1 MAIPPT
7 YHDSDADDEYE
18 RSVMT
23 SPLLAT
29 DDDASPTDSDPPSTE
44 PTPTTFGHNID
55 LGKLSPGNT
64 IVGWTTEQCADYISS
79 LGLPQYCD
87 KFLENEIVGEALI
100 ALRHEELKEMAIISV
115 GHRLM
120 ILKGV
125 YDVKIKQDITIDS
138 DHWIPPSADAMAQD
152 QTATRDDISRII
164 KSIEIRDH
172 RIQAAEAE
180 LRKITD
186 EYRRL
191 RDELLPIFRMA
202 KDYSQPL
209 PYHPNNNINN
219 NNHSPNHHEDGMS
232 PMVSQLPPEQK
243 IGSSLSRKFSTKRLF
258 LGGTPKSSSPT
269 HIPQSIPEGRQ
280 ADASLDPSAAAVA
293 ASNHL
298 TTTAMGGSQASTSP
312 SQVNIP
318 SPTSPNTYVNQPT
331 LHQRTYRDQQP
342 SSGSSRTIY
351 SHAEDP
357 QGYSSSATTFTSDRD
372 RDRSNPTPT
381 PGSQRNRGPPP
392 EQYQQAQQQR
402 QQQQQQQ
409 QQIQD
414 ELPSSGGNNREPG
427 VEIFKSFRV
436 SMEDPCEKVLPA
448 ALKKYNINA
457 DWKNYALYIVYGDQE
472 RCLGLK
478 EKPLILFKQLDK
490 EGRKPMFMLRRHAA
504 PLEGHSGPTGSGGG
518 QGVGMGG
525 GGGGGYDAGG
535 LGNGRGHQSS
545 IQLPGGV
552 L

>member
-1 MAIPPT
+1 
-7 YHDSDADDEYE
+7 
-18 RSVMT
+18 
-23 SPLLAT
+23 
-29 DDDASPTDSDPPSTE
+29 
-44 PTPTTFGHNID
+44 
-55 LGKLSPGNT
+55 
-64 IVGWTTEQCADYISS
+64 
-79 LGLPQYCD
+79 
-87 KFLENEIVGEALI
+87 
-100 ALRHEELKEMAIISV
+100 
-115 GHRLM
+115 
-120 ILKGV
+120 
-125 YDVKIKQDITIDS
+125 
-138 DHWIPPSADAMAQD
+138 MAQD

-202 KDYSQPL
+202 KDHSQPL
-209 PYHPNNNINN
+209 PYHPND
-219 NNHSPNHHEDGMS
+219 NHSPNHHEDGMS
-232 PMVSQLPPEQK
+232 PMISQLPQEQK
-243 IGSSLSRKFSTKRLF
+243 IGSGLSRKFSTRGLF

-280 ADASLDPSAAAVA
+280 ADTSLDPSAAAIA

-298 TTTAMGGSQASTSP
+298 TTTAMGGSQPSTSP
-312 SQVNIP
+312 SQANHP
-318 SPTSPNTYVNQPT
+318 SPTSPNTYANQPT
-331 LHQRTYRDQQP
+331 LHERTYRDQQP
-342 SSGSSRTIY
+342 SSGGSRNYY
-351 SHAEDP
+351 SHPSEDT
-357 QGYSSSATTFTSDRD
+357 QGYSSTASTITSERD

-381 PGSQRNRGPPP
+381 PGSQRNRGQAP

-402 QQQQQQQ
+402 QQQQQPQ

-414 ELPSSGGNNREPG
+414 EQPSGGNNFN
-427 VEIFKSFRV
+427 IFKKFRV
-436 SMEDPCEKVLPA
+436 SMEDPCERVLPA

-472 RCLGLK
+472 RCLGLR

-518 QGVGMGG
+518 QGAGG
-525 GGGGGYDAGG
+525 GGVGYDAGA
-535 LGNGRGHQSS
+535 LGSGRGHQSS

>member
-1 MAIPPT
+1 M
-7 YHDSDADDEYE
+7 
-18 RSVMT
+18 
-23 SPLLAT
+23 
-29 DDDASPTDSDPPSTE
+29 
-44 PTPTTFGHNID
+44 
-55 LGKLSPGNT
+55 
-64 IVGWTTEQCADYISS
+64 
-79 LGLPQYCD
+79 
-87 KFLENEIVGEALI
+87 GEALI

-115 GHRLM
+115 GHRLT

-125 YDVKIKQDITIDS
+125 YDVKIKQDIPIDS
-138 DHWIPPSADAMAQD
+138 DHWIPPCELLLLLAFLYQTDLTPCLAADAMAQD

-202 KDYSQPL
+202 KDHSQPL
-209 PYHPNNNINN
+209 PYHPND
-219 NNHSPNHHEDGMS
+219 NHSPNHHEDGMS

-243 IGSSLSRKFSTKRLF
+243 IGSGLSRKFSTKRLF

-280 ADASLDPSAAAVA
+280 ADTSLDPSAAAVA

-298 TTTAMGGSQASTSP
+298 TTTAMGGSQPSTSP
-312 SQVNIP
+312 SQANIP
-318 SPTSPNTYVNQPT
+318 SPTSPNTYANQPT
-331 LHQRTYRDQQP
+331 LHQRTYRDQP
-342 SSGSSRTIY
+342 SSGGSRTIY
-351 SHAEDP
+351 SHTEDP
-357 QGYSSSATTFTSDRD
+357 QGYSSTASTFVTDRD

-392 EQYQQAQQQR
+392 EQYQQSQQQR
-402 QQQQQQQ
+402 QQQQQLQQ
-409 QQIQD
+409 AQVQD
-414 ELPSSGGNNREPG
+414 EPPSSGNN
-427 VEIFKSFRV
+427 VNIFKSFRV
-436 SMEDPCEKVLPA
+436 SMEDPCERVLPA

-472 RCLGLK
+472 RCLGLR

-518 QGVGMGG
+518 QGVA
-525 GGGGGYDAGG
+525 GGGGYDTGG
-535 LGNGRGHQSS
+535 LGSGRGHQSS

>member
-1 MAIPPT
+1 
-7 YHDSDADDEYE
+7 
-18 RSVMT
+18 
-23 SPLLAT
+23 
-29 DDDASPTDSDPPSTE
+29 
-44 PTPTTFGHNID
+44 
-55 LGKLSPGNT
+55 
-64 IVGWTTEQCADYISS
+64 
-79 LGLPQYCD
+79 
-87 KFLENEIVGEALI
+87 
-100 ALRHEELKEMAIISV
+100 
-115 GHRLM
+115 
-120 ILKGV
+120 
-125 YDVKIKQDITIDS
+125 
-138 DHWIPPSADAMAQD
+138 MAQD

-202 KDYSQPL
+202 KDHSQPL
-209 PYHPNNNINN
+209 PYHPND
-219 NNHSPNHHEDGMS
+219 NHSPNHHEDGMS
-232 PMVSQLPPEQK
+232 PMISQLPQEQK
-243 IGSSLSRKFSTKRLF
+243 IGSGLSRKFSTKRLF

-280 ADASLDPSAAAVA
+280 ADTSLDPSAAAIA

-298 TTTAMGGSQASTSP
+298 TTTAMGGSQPSTSP
-312 SQVNIP
+312 SQANHP
-318 SPTSPNTYVNQPT
+318 SPTSPNTYANQPT
-331 LHQRTYRDQQP
+331 LHERTYRDQQP
-342 SSGSSRTIY
+342 SSSGSRNYYPHVS
-351 SHAEDP
+351 EDT
-357 QGYSSSATTFTSDRD
+357 QGYSSTASTITSERD

-381 PGSQRNRGPPP
+381 PGSQRNRGQAP

-402 QQQQQQQ
+402 QPQQQPQ

-414 ELPSSGGNNREPG
+414 EPPSGGNNFN
-427 VEIFKSFRV
+427 IFKKFRV
-436 SMEDPCEKVLPA
+436 SMEDPCERVLPA

-472 RCLGLK
+472 RCLGLR

-518 QGVGMGG
+518 QGVGGG
-525 GGGGGYDAGG
+525 GVGYDAGG